1 MDVSEPDKIAPEP
14 APPCPPSVPQ
24 ALWDRVPEAR
34 RREALEDAAKN
45 LRRAIH
51 PEHSVLAFL
60 ERIGVAAPSA
70 QPEQPPAP
78 FGRPNTKTW
87 EK

>member
-1 MDVSEPDKIAPEP
+1 MDVSEPEKIAPEP
-14 APPCPPSVPQ
+14 PPSCPPSVPQ
-24 ALWDRVPEAR
+24 ELWDRIPEAR

-60 ERIGVAAPSA
+60 EKLGLSTPAKPVVA
-70 QPEQPPAP
+70 PEP
-78 FGRPNTKTW
+78 FGKPRMRPW
-87 EK
+87 ET

>member
-1 MDVSEPDKIAPEP
+1 
-14 APPCPPSVPQ
+14 
-24 ALWDRVPEAR
+24 VPECR

-60 ERIGVAAPSA
+60 ERIGVAASSA
-70 QPEQPPAP
+70 QQDSSPSS
-78 FGRPNTKTW
+78 FGRPNKKNW
-87 EK
+87 EN

>member
-14 APPCPPSVPQ
+14 PTPCPPSVPQ
-24 ALWDRVPEAR
+24 GLWDRVPESR

-51 PEHSVLAFL
+51 PEHSVIAFL
-60 ERIGVAAPSA
+60 ERLGLAAPTKPVVA
-70 QPEQPPAP
+70 PEP
-78 FGRPNTKTW
+78 FGKPRERPW
-87 EK
+87 ET